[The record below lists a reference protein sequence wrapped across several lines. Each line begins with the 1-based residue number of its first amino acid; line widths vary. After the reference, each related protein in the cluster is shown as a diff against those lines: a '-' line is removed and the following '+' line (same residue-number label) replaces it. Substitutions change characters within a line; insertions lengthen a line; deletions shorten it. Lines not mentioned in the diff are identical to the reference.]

1 MTLTVNGCSTTKAKG
16 QFAYEIYNLPQ
27 SRTDIYRG
35 KPPEQRVQWDYRD
48 SNGKLFSGIARTV
61 EQAKEAARNQSGEQ
75 IV

>member
-1 MTLTVNGCSTTKAKG
+1 MPLTVNGCSTTKAKG
-16 QFAYEIYNLPQ
+16 QFAYEIYHRPQ

-48 SNGKLFSGIARTV
+48 SKGKLFSGTALTI
-61 EQAKEAARNQSGEQ
+61 EQAKEAARKQSGEN